1 MKNKEGRF
9 TTLLGGLEF
18 EKKFKESLTKEVNR
32 ESFYNKAEQ
41 TLDDKRKNIVMAER
55 KETFVNSLGGLG
67 SFLLFQTLSNNTDI
81 SSLKALGM
89 TLALVSVGVVL
100 KSVFSHDYNAG
111 DFYKEKS
118 YEAKGKALL
127 TSKNITDVNQAINNY
142 TEVRK
147 LWNNGKMERNEKNEH
162 IVSEKAHKAL
172 RAMYKFIEIVNDP
185 KTQMLEDETK
195 SYVEMKIPEKENL
208 MTKLKN
214 RISSNSNMEENK
226 VIQRNKI

>member
-18 EKKFKESLTKEVNR
+18 ERKFKESLKKEEDRVA
-32 ESFYNKAEQ
+32 FYNKAAQ
-41 TLDDKRKNIVMAER
+41 TLDGKRKNIVMTER

-118 YEAKGKALL
+118 NEANNKGSL
-127 TSKNITDVNQAINNY
+127 T
-142 TEVRK
+142 
-147 LWNNGKMERNEKNEH
+147 
-162 IVSEKAHKAL
+162 
-172 RAMYKFIEIVNDP
+172 
-185 KTQMLEDETK
+185 
-195 SYVEMKIPEKENL
+195 
-208 MTKLKN
+208 LKKYN
-214 RISSNSNMEENK
+214 RC
-226 VIQRNKI
+226 

>member
-1 MKNKEGRF
+1 M
-9 TTLLGGLEF
+9 
-18 EKKFKESLTKEVNR
+18 
-32 ESFYNKAEQ
+32 
-41 TLDDKRKNIVMAER
+41 
-55 KETFVNSLGGLG
+55 
-67 SFLLFQTLSNNTDI
+67 
-81 SSLKALGM
+81 
-89 TLALVSVGVVL
+89 
-100 KSVFSHDYNAG
+100 
-111 DFYKEKS
+111 
-118 YEAKGKALL
+118 L